1 VNDTR
6 PHDDSYTFWGGALS
20 LFSGKVRSY
29 LIKKGISYREF
40 YASHP
45 DFKERLRPLV
55 RLGVTPLLETP
66 QGEVLQDS
74 TAIIEVLEQRLTT
87 RPMLPATPVQ
97 RTVARLFDA
106 YGTEHLMLAAMHFR
120 WSEPYLSEQRQF
132 LNAEFG
138 RVAHLGTDR
147 ETRLAAGAQMISY
160 FSGMA
165 ARLGITPETAP
176 AIEAEYFDLLDLL
189 DIHFQHVPYVLG
201 GHPSIADF
209 GMMAPLYAHLGRD
222 PAPARMM
229 ALRAPNVARWVERMN
244 LAVLE
249 DGEFPDCAPAFPE
262 DDALPPTL
270 EPILRLMF
278 RDWTPE
284 LQANARCYNDWVAA
298 NPRMPAGQIVD
309 LDGKRR
315 VHPALGLI
323 EYPLRG
329 VTLRRA
335 CAPQSVWHFELAA
348 SEARALH
355 GAARERFAALIARVG
370 GESALAITLARPLQR
385 TDYVL
390 VLG

>member
-1 VNDTR
+1 MIDTR
-6 PHDDSYTFWGGALS
+6 PHDDLYTFWGGALS

-45 DFKERLRPLV
+45 DFKQRLRPLV

-74 TAIIEVLEQRLTT
+74 TAIIDFLEQRLPT

-106 YGTEHLMLAAMHFR
+106 YGTEHLMQAAMHFR
-120 WSEPYLSEQRQF
+120 WSEPYLSEQRHF
-132 LNAEFG
+132 LNTEFG
-138 RVAHLGTDR
+138 RVAHLGSDR
-147 ETRLAAGAQMISY
+147 ETRLAAGAKMIAY

-165 ARLGITPETAP
+165 ATLGITPETAP
-176 AIEAEYFDLLDLL
+176 AIEAEYFELLDLL

-209 GMMAPLYAHLGRD
+209 GMMAPLYAHLRRD
-222 PAPARMM
+222 PVPARLT

-244 LAVLE
+244 LAVIE
-249 DGEFPDCAPAFPE
+249 DGEFPDCAPAFPD
-262 DDALPPTL
+262 DDALPSTL
-270 EPILRLMF
+270 EPLLRLMF

-284 LQANARCYNDWVAA
+284 LQANARCYNEWVAA
-298 NPRMPAGQIVD
+298 CPQMPSGQLVS
-309 LDGKRR
+309 LDDKRR
-315 VHPALGLI
+315 VHPTLGPI

-329 VTLRRA
+329 VTVRRG
-335 CAPQSVWHFELAA
+335 CAPQALWHFDLAA
-348 SEARALH
+348 AEARALN
-355 GAARERFAALIARVG
+355 GPARERCGALMRRVG
-370 GESALAITLARPLQR
+370 GESALAITLARPLR
-385 TDYVL
+385 RADYVL
-390 VLG
+390 VVG

>member
-1 VNDTR
+1 MNDTR
-6 PHDDSYTFWGGALS
+6 PHDDIYTFWGGALS

-45 DFKERLRPLV
+45 DFKERLRPIV

-74 TAIIEVLEQRLTT
+74 TAIIEVLEQRLAS
-87 RPMLPATPVQ
+87 RPMWPATPVQ
-97 RTVARLFDA
+97 RIVARLFDA

-120 WSEPYLSEQRQF
+120 WSEPYLSEQRHF

-165 ARLGITPETAP
+165 AKLGITPETAP

-222 PAPARMM
+222 PGTGAPDGTACAERRALGRTHEPGSDRGWRIPRLSAGLPGRRRSAADAR
-229 ALRAPNVARWVERMN
+229 ADTAPDVPR
-244 LAVLE
+244 L
-249 DGEFPDCAPAFPE
+249 
-262 DDALPPTL
+262 DAGT
-270 EPILRLMF
+270 
-278 RDWTPE
+278 
-284 LQANARCYNDWVAA
+284 
-298 NPRMPAGQIVD
+298 AGQ
-309 LDGKRR
+309 
-315 VHPALGLI
+315 
-323 EYPLRG
+323 
-329 VTLRRA
+329 
-335 CAPQSVWHFELAA
+335 
-348 SEARALH
+348 
-355 GAARERFAALIARVG
+355 
-370 GESALAITLARPLQR
+370 RPLLQR
-385 TDYVL
+385 
-390 VLG
+390 LGRRPPADAGRADR